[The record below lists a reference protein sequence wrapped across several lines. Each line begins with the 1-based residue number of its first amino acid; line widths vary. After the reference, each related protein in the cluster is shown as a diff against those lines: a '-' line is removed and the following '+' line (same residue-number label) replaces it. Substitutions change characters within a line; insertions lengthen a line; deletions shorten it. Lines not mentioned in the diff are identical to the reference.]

1 MEKVTRKYGR
11 QSTARATLDEF
22 LDGQWWGVLN
32 VGDVARPNGMVRP
45 LSVPTLYVR
54 HEDRILIH
62 GSTGAGALGVKEAG
76 KQVAFCVTAMD
87 ALVVAHSTFDSS
99 VHYRSA
105 VLYGEV
111 EPARR
116 EDREALLERFSEL
129 LIPGRTAEV
138 RGMLPKEIAATNVI
152 SLPIVDGDWV
162 YKVNGGPVA
171 EPDEETDAWAG
182 IVPFSVTYGAPQRAE
197 WSTAELPE
205 SVRVLVAAGRA
216 DQRR

>member
-11 QSTARATLDEF
+11 QSSARADLEEF
-22 LDGQWWGVLN
+22 LDEQWWGVLSI
-32 VGDVARPNGMVRP
+32 GDVARPNGKVRP
-45 LSVPTLYVR
+45 LAVPTLYVR
-54 HEDRILIH
+54 HGNRILIH
-62 GSTGAGALGVKEAG
+62 GSTGAGALGTKGAG
-76 KQVAFCVTAMD
+76 ARVAFCVTAMD

-111 EPARR
+111 EPAAR

-138 RGMLPKEIAATNVI
+138 RAMLPKEIAATNVI

-162 YKVNGGPVA
+162 YKVNSGPVS
-171 EPDEETDAWAG
+171 EPDEETTAWAG
-182 IVPFSVTYGAPQRAE
+182 IVPFSVTYGAPERAE
-197 WSTAELPE
+197 WSTAEMPE
-205 SVRVLVAAGRA
+205 SVRAMVAAGGA
-216 DQRR
+216 

>member
-11 QSTARATLDEF
+11 QSTARAALEEF
-22 LDGQWWGVLN
+22 LDEQWWGVLN
-32 VGDVARPNGMVRP
+32 VGDVARPNGMIRP
-45 LSVPTLYVR
+45 LAVPTLYVR

-62 GSTGAGALGVKEAG
+62 GSTGAGALGVKGAG
-76 KQVAFCVTAMD
+76 RQVAFCVTAMD

-111 EPARR
+111 QPAHR
-116 EDREALLERFSEL
+116 EDRAALLERFSEL

-138 RGMLPKEIAATNVI
+138 RAMLPKEIAATNVI

-162 YKVNGGPVA
+162 YKVNGGPLA
-171 EPDEETDAWAG
+171 QPEEETAAWAG
-182 IVPFSVTYGAPQRAE
+182 VVPFSVTYGEPQRAD
-197 WSTAELPE
+197 WSTAELPD
-205 SVRVLVAAGRA
+205 SVRAMIAAGGA
-216 DQRR
+216 GQRR

>member
-1 MEKVTRKYGR
+1 METLNRKYGR
-11 QSTARATLDEF
+11 QSTARAALDEF

-45 LSVPTLYVR
+45 LAVPTLYVR
-54 HEDRILIH
+54 HEDRILLH
-62 GSTGAGALGVKEAG
+62 GSTGAGTLGVKGAG
-76 KQVAFCVTAMD
+76 RQVAFCVTAMD

-111 EPARR
+111 QPARR
-116 EDREALLERFSEL
+116 EDRAALLERFSEL

-138 RGMLPKEIAATNVI
+138 RAMLPKEIAATNVI

-162 YKVNGGPVA
+162 YKVNGGPMA
-171 EPDEETDAWAG
+171 APDEETTAWAG
-182 IVPFSVTYGAPQRAE
+182 TVPFSVTYGEPQRAD
-197 WSTAELPE
+197 WSTADLPD
-205 SVRVLVAAGRA
+205 SVRAMVAAGGA
-216 DQRR
+216 

>member
-1 MEKVTRKYGR
+1 MEKLTRKYGR
-11 QSTARATLDEF
+11 QSESRAALEEF

-32 VGDVARPNGMVRP
+32 VGAVARRDGRVRP
-45 LSVPTLYVR
+45 LAVPTLFVR

-62 GSTGAGALGVKEAG
+62 GSTGAGALGLNG
-76 KQVAFCVTAMD
+76 KGSSVAFCVTAMD

-105 VLYGEV
+105 VLYGDV
-111 EPARR
+111 QPASR

-138 RGMLPKEIAATNVI
+138 RAMLPKEIAATNVI

-162 YKVNGGPVA
+162 YKVNGGPVS
-171 EPDEETDAWAG
+171 EPDEETGAWAG
-182 IVPFSVTYGAPQRAE
+182 IVPFSLAYGAPQRAD

-205 SVRVLVAAGRA
+205 SVRAMVTAGR
-216 DQRR
+216 D

>member
-1 MEKVTRKYGR
+1 MNFTAGAASGSTQPV
-11 QSTARATLDEF
+11 QSSIVDDAVYEGDETF
-22 LDGQWWGVLN
+22 ALGFSGV
-32 VGDVARPNGMVRP
+32 
-45 LSVPTLYVR
+45 
-54 HEDRILIH
+54 
-62 GSTGAGALGVKEAG
+62 TGAGALGVKG
-76 KQVAFCVTAMD
+76 RGGQVAFCVTAMD

-111 EPARR
+111 QPADR

-138 RGMLPKEIAATNVI
+138 RAMLPKEIAATNVI

-162 YKVNGGPVA
+162 YKVNGGPLG
-171 EPDEETDAWAG
+171 EPDEETAAWAG
-182 IVPFSVTYGAPQRAE
+182 IVPFSVTYGEPQRAE

-205 SVRVLVAAGRA
+205 SVRAMVAAGGL
-216 DQRR
+216 

>member
-11 QSTARATLDEF
+11 QSSARVALDEF
-22 LDGQWWGVLN
+22 LDGQWWGVLS
-32 VGDVARPNGMVRP
+32 VGDVARPNGKVRP
-45 LSVPTLYVR
+45 LAVPTLYVR
-54 HEDRILIH
+54 HGDRILIH
-62 GSTGAGALGVKEAG
+62 GSTGAGTLGIQGAG
-76 KQVAFCVTAMD
+76 RQVALCVTAMD

-105 VLYGEV
+105 VLYGDV
-111 EPARR
+111 QPAAR

-138 RGMLPKEIAATNVI
+138 RAMLPKEIAATNVI
-152 SLPIVDGDWV
+152 SLPITDGDWV
-162 YKVNGGPVA
+162 YKVNGGPVS
-171 EPDEETDAWAG
+171 EPDEETTAWAG

-205 SVRVLVAAGRA
+205 SVRAMVAAGGH
-216 DQRR
+216 

>member
-1 MEKVTRKYGR
+1 MEKLTRKYGR
-11 QSTARATLDEF
+11 QSTARAALEEF
-22 LDGQWWGVLN
+22 LDEQWWGVLN
-32 VGDVARPNGMVRP
+32 VGAVARPNGKVRP
-45 LSVPTLYVR
+45 LAVPTLYVR

-62 GSTGAGALGVKEAG
+62 GSTGAGALGVKG
-76 KQVAFCVTAMD
+76 KGAQVAFCVTAMD

-105 VLYGEV
+105 VLYGEA
-111 EPARR
+111 EPAGR

-138 RGMLPKEIAATNVI
+138 RAMLPKEIAATNVI

-162 YKVNGGPVA
+162 YKVNGGPVD
-171 EPDEETDAWAG
+171 EPDEETTAWAG

-197 WSTAELPE
+197 WSTAELPD
-205 SVRVLVAAGRA
+205 SVRAMVAAGGA
-216 DQRR
+216 

>member
-11 QSTARATLDEF
+11 QSTARAALEEF
-22 LDGQWWGVLN
+22 LDGQWWGVLSI
-32 VGDVARPNGMVRP
+32 GDVARPNGKVRP
-45 LSVPTLYVR
+45 LAVPTLYVR
-54 HEDRILIH
+54 HGDRILIH
-62 GSTGAGALGVKEAG
+62 GSTGAGALGTKGAG
-76 KQVAFCVTAMD
+76 AQVAFCVTAMD

-105 VLYGEV
+105 VIYGDV
-111 EPARR
+111 RPAER

-138 RGMLPKEIAATNVI
+138 RAMLPKEIAATNVI
-152 SLPIVDGDWV
+152 SLPIVEGDWV

-171 EPDEETDAWAG
+171 EPDEETTAWAG

-197 WSTAELPE
+197 WSTAELPD
-205 SVRVLVAAGRA
+205 SVRVMVGMGGA
-216 DQRR
+216 